1 MRAFRTCHWDTFP
14 HLAGP
19 CVWRGG
25 AVSGPRA
32 SRGGVKAHGT
42 QTQSTSTIPPPTFLL
57 MVLLVRVLSR
67 VARPCR
73 DKSRLLW
80 RACAGEYTR
89 SKRCES
95 WR

>member
-1 MRAFRTCHWDTFP
+1 MRAFRTCRWDTFP
-14 HLAGP
+14 DPAGP
-19 CVWRGG
+19 FWRGG
-25 AVSGPRA
+25 AVSGRRA
-32 SRGGVKAHGT
+32 SRGGVKAHGA
-42 QTQSTSTIPPPTFLL
+42 QMQGTSTIPPPAFLL

-80 RACAGEYTR
+80 SASAGSCTH

-95 WR
+95 WW